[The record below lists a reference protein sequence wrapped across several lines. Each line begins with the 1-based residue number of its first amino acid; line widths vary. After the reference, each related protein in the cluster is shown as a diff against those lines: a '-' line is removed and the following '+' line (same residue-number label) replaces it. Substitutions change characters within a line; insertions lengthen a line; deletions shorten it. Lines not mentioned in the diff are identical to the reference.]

1 MISVSRKEEQVAS
14 IERYQGRKIFA
25 GKLLSVL
32 LPGTGHLL
40 VDHPVRGTAM
50 LFLYFLLLSKLLF
63 WNAILVNPWQMI
75 TGPAYLSILLV
86 AIPLIILYLYALGH
100 FNFSS
105 MKLFQFL
112 SLIRVTRRELQIKE

>member
-1 MISVSRKEEQVAS
+1 M
-14 IERYQGRKIFA
+14 
-25 GKLLSVL
+25 L

>member
-1 MISVSRKEEQVAS
+1 M
-14 IERYQGRKIFA
+14 
-25 GKLLSVL
+25 
-32 LPGTGHLL
+32 
-40 VDHPVRGTAM
+40 RGTAI
-50 LFLYFLLLSKLLF
+50 LFCFFFLLSKLLF
-63 WNAILVNPWQMI
+63 WNTLLVNPWRMI
-75 TGPAYLSILLV
+75 TGPAYLSMLLV